1 MRLRTASSFFL
12 RLAPGA
18 LPTALATT
26 RATALAAALAAT
38 LAACT
43 VGPDFKPPE
52 ANAPADWNATHA
64 ANAANAPGE
73 KPAAST
79 PTMQSDPDPRWWKN
93 FRDPT
98 LDALIDRA
106 VRGNPDLQ
114 IAVVR
119 IAEARAQTQQAAA
132 QGLPNVRASASYE
145 REQLGAK
152 GLLESEGVYDKVNA
166 LGAPNSPVNQF
177 APGEGPALESGVR
190 NALDQITAPVNLWQV
205 GFDASWEIDLFG
217 RVRRSVEAANA
228 QTDEAIESQHDAQVS
243 LEAEVAETYL
253 QLRGAQMLRATALDI
268 IRQQRETVDLARN
281 ASKHGLQ
288 SQLDV
293 ERSEAERAQTEALL
307 PQYDQQIAQ
316 SLNALAVLVGEAPGA
331 LDAELTPPGALPG
344 TPPSV
349 PVGLPAT
356 LARRRP
362 DIRRAEAALH
372 AATANVG
379 VAVAQFYP
387 DISLT
392 GQVGTRATTPHD
404 LAHWANLFW
413 SWGPSISLPIFQ
425 GGALVSNLQL
435 SKLQQQ
441 EAALDYRKTVLGA
454 LRDVNNAL
462 TVYQTD
468 QSKRVSLDESV
479 AAQRRAFDL
488 ARDSYR
494 KGIVSFI
501 DVLDAERQLSSA
513 QQNAQQG
520 ELQVCTDLVSLYKA
534 LGGGW
539 DDTAAPLAA
548 APSPASAAQ

>member
-1 MRLRTASSFFL
+1 MRLVLHIISMTI
-12 RLAPGA
+12 
-18 LPTALATT
+18 
-26 RATALAAALAAT
+26 LAAAMS
-38 LAACT
+38 ACT

-52 ANAPADWNATHA
+52 ANAPASWNALQTQ
-64 ANAANAPGE
+64 
-73 KPAAST
+73 PADTQASSN
-79 PTMQSDPDPRWWKN
+79 PSVESDPDPRWWQS
-93 FRDPT
+93 FHDPVMDT
-98 LDALIDRA
+98 LIARA
-106 VRGNPDLQ
+106 VQGNPDLR

-119 IAEARAQTQQAAA
+119 IAEARAQTQQAAS

-152 GLLESEGVYDKVNA
+152 GILESAGVYNKVDS
-166 LGAPNSPVNQF
+166 LGAPDSPINTL
-177 APGEGPALESGVR
+177 APGSGAAVER
-190 NALDQITAPVNLWQV
+190 GAQGALDELTKPISLWQA
-205 GFDASWEIDLFG
+205 GFDASWELDLFG

-228 QTDEAIESQHDAQVS
+228 QTDAAIESQHDAQVS

-253 QLRGAQMLRATALDI
+253 QLRGAQMLRATAVALI
-268 IRQQRETVDLARN
+268 EQQHEVVELAQN
-281 ASKHGLQ
+281 AAKHGLE

-293 ERSEAERAQTEALL
+293 ERSQAQRAQTEALL

-316 SLNALAVLVGEAPGA
+316 ALNALAVLTGQAPGA
-331 LDAELTPPGALPG
+331 LDAELSPAGALPR

-362 DIRRAEAALH
+362 DIRRAEASLH

-387 DISLT
+387 DISLSA
-392 GQVGTRATTPHD
+392 QAGTRATTPRD
-404 LAHWANLFW
+404 LAHWASLFW
-413 SWGPSISLPIFQ
+413 SWGPSVSLPIFQ
-425 GGALVSNLQL
+425 GGALVSNLRL

-462 TVYQTD
+462 VVYRTD
-468 QSKRVSLDESV
+468 QARLNSLDESV
-479 AAQRRAFDL
+479 ADQQRAYGL

-501 DVLDAERQLSSA
+501 NVLDAERQVSTAQQSA
-513 QQNAQQG
+513 QQQK
-520 ELQVCTDLVSLYKA
+520 LQVCTDLVSLYKA

-539 DDTAAPLAA
+539 DDAGPLASSA
-548 APSPASAAQ
+548 ASAATSH

>member
-1 MRLRTASSFFL
+1 MRLVL
-12 RLAPGA
+12 RIISMNI
-18 LPTALATT
+18 
-26 RATALAAALAAT
+26 LAAAMS
-38 LAACT
+38 ACT

-52 ANAPADWNATHA
+52 ANAPASWNALQTQ
-64 ANAANAPGE
+64 
-73 KPAAST
+73 PADTQASSN
-79 PTMQSDPDPRWWKN
+79 PSVESDPDPRWWQS
-93 FRDPT
+93 FHDPVMDT
-98 LDALIDRA
+98 LIARA
-106 VRGNPDLQ
+106 VHGNPDLR

-119 IAEARAQTQQAAA
+119 IAEARAQTQQAAS

-152 GLLESEGVYDKVNA
+152 GILESAGVYNKVDS
-166 LGAPNSPVNQF
+166 LGAPDSPINTL
-177 APGEGPALESGVR
+177 APGAGAAVERGAQG
-190 NALDQITAPVNLWQV
+190 ALDELTKPISLWQA
-205 GFDASWEIDLFG
+205 GFDASWELDLFG

-228 QTDEAIESQHDAQVS
+228 QTDAAIESQHDAQVS

-253 QLRGAQMLRATALDI
+253 QLRGAQMLRATAVALI
-268 IRQQRETVDLARN
+268 EQQHEVVELAQN
-281 ASKHGLQ
+281 AAKHGLE

-293 ERSEAERAQTEALL
+293 ERSQAQRAQTEALL

-316 SLNALAVLVGEAPGA
+316 ALNALAVLTGQMPGA
-331 LDAELTPPGALPG
+331 LDAELSPAGALPG

-362 DIRRAEAALH
+362 DIRRAEASLH

-387 DISLT
+387 DISLSA
-392 GQVGTRATTPHD
+392 QAGTRATTPRD
-404 LAHWANLFW
+404 LAHWASLFW
-413 SWGPSISLPIFQ
+413 SWGPSVSLPIFQ
-425 GGALVSNLQL
+425 GGALVSNLRL
-435 SKLQQQ
+435 SKLQEQ

-462 TVYQTD
+462 VVYRTD
-468 QSKRVSLDESV
+468 QARLNSLDESV
-479 AAQRRAFDL
+479 ADQQRAYGL

-501 DVLDAERQLSSA
+501 NVLDAERQVSTAQQSA
-513 QQNAQQG
+513 QQQK
-520 ELQVCTDLVSLYKA
+520 LQVCTDLVSLYKA

-539 DDTAAPLAA
+539 DDAGPLASSA
-548 APSPASAAQ
+548 ASGASAAASH